1 MTALTISRLARAASV
16 NVETIRYYERRG
28 LLPEPPRRSSG
39 YRQYPPDS
47 VARLHFIKR
56 AQDLGFSLKEI
67 AELLELR
74 VNAETVCSEI
84 MQCAE
89 TKVAEIEQ
97 KLATLER
104 MRQILTDLLAHC
116 HIQEPTGECPILLAL
131 DVDSIQTT

>member
-1 MTALTISRLARAASV
+1 MTGLTIGRLARAASV

-28 LLPEPPRRSSG
+28 LLPEPPRRDSG

-47 VARLHFIKR
+47 VARLRFIKR

-67 AELLELR
+67 AELLDLR
-74 VNAETVCSEI
+74 VNTETACGEV
-84 MQCAE
+84 MQRVE

-104 MRQILTDLLAHC
+104 MRQILTNLLVHC
-116 HIQEPTGECPILLAL
+116 
-131 DVDSIQTT
+131 